1 MGARCCKPEME
12 ARQNTSSLGRQE
24 EKSLHGYEILGQI
37 GEGCYGRVMKG
48 VKGDQ
53 LVVIKVV
60 EKRYLLDERDALEE
74 VEILKTAEHPNVVR
88 FIEFIE
94 EADRFI
100 IVLENLEGGELFDR
114 VAMVGNFV
122 EDDARKV
129 MKSLLDVLA
138 YMHAR
143 DVVHRDIKPENLF
156 LVDPHDSTNIK
167 VADFGH
173 ARRLDGFKETRCRGN
188 PGTLAPEMLLREPY
202 GTQVDMWSA
211 GCVMFVLLGGYEPFY
226 DRSARNLVR
235 KVRSL

>member
-1 MGARCCKPEME
+1 
-12 ARQNTSSLGRQE
+12 
-24 EKSLHGYEILGQI
+24 
-37 GEGCYGRVMKG
+37 MKG

-138 YMHAR
+138 YM
-143 DVVHRDIKPENLF
+143 V
-156 LVDPHDSTNIK
+156 
-167 VADFGH
+167 
-173 ARRLDGFKETRCRGN
+173 TRIPCPR
-188 PGTLAPEMLLREPY
+188 PQA
-202 GTQVDMWSA
+202 QA
-211 GCVMFVLLGGYEPFY
+211 GLYLPRC
-226 DRSARNLVR
+226 
-235 KVRSL
+235 